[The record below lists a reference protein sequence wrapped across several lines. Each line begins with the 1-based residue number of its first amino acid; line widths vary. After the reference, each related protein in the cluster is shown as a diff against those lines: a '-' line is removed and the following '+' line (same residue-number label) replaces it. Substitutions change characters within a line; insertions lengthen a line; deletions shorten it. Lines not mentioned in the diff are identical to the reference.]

1 MARFTPQDRKYIAA
15 VLNELMELLPP
26 AVYADTVEA
35 FGLYMSD
42 DNTLFDEQRFIKE
55 CYAERHD

>member
-1 MARFTPQDRKYIAA
+1 MSRFTPQDRKYFAA
-15 VLNELMELLPP
+15 ALNELIEFVPKT
-26 AVYADTVEA
+26 VYADLVEA

-42 DNTLFDEQRFIKE
+42 DDTLFDEQQFIKE